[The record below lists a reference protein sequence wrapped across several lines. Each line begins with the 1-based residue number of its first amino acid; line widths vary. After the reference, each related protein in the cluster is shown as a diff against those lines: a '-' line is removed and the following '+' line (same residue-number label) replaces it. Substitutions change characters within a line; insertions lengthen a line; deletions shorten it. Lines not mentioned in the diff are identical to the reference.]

1 MWFVHRYNH
10 RYLQQFNNANLATAY
25 PNETDIRVLWCLS
38 LLNVAFEQQFQDSLL
53 KSELSDEKSLQV
65 SLTLCF
71 LKVTGRI
78 VNVSSTQFERVLAQ
92 LDTADQ
98 VSPFVLCD
106 NNNRV
111 DTIEWLSFAR
121 LQTGDWPGTL
131 SLINDL
137 YIAYNRS
144 MEASNDYL
152 TSAYR
157 SLARTTSNLLCW
169 LPYNIQFVSK
179 LLELQKIG
187 AVLPFVV
194 LSDNGTNVESS
205 MEWRRG
211 PVAVSSLMIDSIQV
225 PLNEFP
231 QRALHVYEMAILST
245 SNRAINIL
253 GMARANAQLSNTG
266 EATAFYRMLIA
277 QIDLSNSKDSIFFHE
292 EMDFIDKNEK
302 IRYSASNNLVQFT
315 FIFIISLRVIFY

>member
-169 LPYNIQFVSK
+169 LPYNIQF
-179 LLELQKIG
+179 
-187 AVLPFVV
+187 
-194 LSDNGTNVESS
+194 
-205 MEWRRG
+205 G